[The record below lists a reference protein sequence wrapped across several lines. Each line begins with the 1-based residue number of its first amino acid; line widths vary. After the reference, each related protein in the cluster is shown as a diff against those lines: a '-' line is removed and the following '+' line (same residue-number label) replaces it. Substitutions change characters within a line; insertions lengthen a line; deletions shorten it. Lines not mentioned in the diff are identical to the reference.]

1 MSNSAEAPAM
11 KFDCMRNMPRRR
23 YYAMNIGNRI
33 PRKEKHMKRKRALE
47 HPHAEPS
54 HAYPWH
60 LLGWLWCEWASIADS
75 CHNGIYQR
83 LEDIVIPAITSKYQE
98 PDFLVIT

>member
-1 MSNSAEAPAM
+1 MSNSAELFQAPAM

-47 HPHAEPS
+47 NPHADQKE
-54 HAYPWH
+54 
-60 LLGWLWCEWASIADS
+60 EF
-75 CHNGIYQR
+75 
-83 LEDIVIPAITSKYQE
+83 T
-98 PDFLVIT
+98 

>member
-1 MSNSAEAPAM
+1 MSNSAELFQVPAM

-23 YYAMNIGNRI
+23 YYAVNIGNRI
-33 PRKEKHMKRKRALE
+33 PRKKKHMKRKRALE

-60 LLGWLWCEWASIADS
+60 LLGWLWCE
-75 CHNGIYQR
+75 
-83 LEDIVIPAITSKYQE
+83 
-98 PDFLVIT
+98 